1 MKNAPE
7 TASGRNRRNR
17 RSSTI
22 SRASLGRCPWDIADR
37 QSLPRQ
43 SPMSAVEVSR
53 IERPRRQP
61 RFRSADMTADRS
73 GGTSTGSLYTGRS
86 STVRQCYCRRCSI
99 RLRLRGYTHHGGT
112 HRSAMG
118 LLSSVDACMPR
129 HTGIQSTQDRPA
141 STRQAPTKTGAQAR
155 YHDTLTAALQQ
166 PTTPAWTGQHCLHNP
181 VTRRTP
187 SQPAD
192 QGGCTVD
199 ITAGGRRTGF
209 LTRRAKRRDYAL
221 SARPRSRTCVA

>member
-7 TASGRNRRNR
+7 TARGRKPPKPQILDNLPRKSG
-17 RSSTI
+17 
-22 SRASLGRCPWDIADR
+22 ALSLGRRRPTVASTTISHVR
-37 QSLPRQ
+37 RGS
-43 SPMSAVEVSR
+43 SPNREAAA
-53 IERPRRQP
+53 PP

-73 GGTSTGSLYTGRS
+73 GGTSTGSLCTGRS

-99 RLRLRGYTHHGGT
+99 RLRLRGYTHQVERTGV
-112 HRSAMG
+112 RWASCRPSMRVCPDIPASA
-118 LLSSVDACMPR
+118 
-129 HTGIQSTQDRPA
+129 QDRPA

-166 PTTPAWTGQHCLHNP
+166 PTTPAWTGRHCLHNP

-199 ITAGGRRTGF
+199 ITAGGR
-209 LTRRAKRRDYAL
+209 
-221 SARPRSRTCVA
+221 

>member
-1 MKNAPE
+1 MF
-7 TASGRNRRNR
+7 
-17 RSSTI
+17 
-22 SRASLGRCPWDIADR
+22 
-37 QSLPRQ
+37 
-43 SPMSAVEVSR
+43 AVEVSR

-86 STVRQCYCRRCSI
+86 STVRQCY
-99 RLRLRGYTHHGGT
+99 YHPAA
-112 HRSAMG
+112 SARVYAPRWNAQECDG
-118 LLSSVDACMPR
+118 PLVVVDACMPR

-166 PTTPAWTGQHCLHNP
+166 PTTPAWTGRHCLHNP

>member
-1 MKNAPE
+1 
-7 TASGRNRRNR
+7 
-17 RSSTI
+17 
-22 SRASLGRCPWDIADR
+22 
-37 QSLPRQ
+37 
-43 SPMSAVEVSR
+43 
-53 IERPRRQP
+53 
-61 RFRSADMTADRS
+61 
-73 GGTSTGSLYTGRS
+73 
-86 STVRQCYCRRCSI
+86 
-99 RLRLRGYTHHGGT
+99 
-112 HRSAMG
+112 MG

-166 PTTPAWTGQHCLHNP
+166 PTTPAWTGRHCLHNP

-221 SARPRSRTCVA
+221 SARPRSRTYVA

>member
-7 TASGRNRRNR
+7 TARGRKPPKPQILDNLPRKSG
-17 RSSTI
+17 
-22 SRASLGRCPWDIADR
+22 ALSLGRRRPTVASTTISHVR
-37 QSLPRQ
+37 RGS
-43 SPMSAVEVSR
+43 SPNREAAA
-53 IERPRRQP
+53 PP

-73 GGTSTGSLYTGRS
+73 GGTSTGSLCTGRS
-86 STVRQCYCRRCSI
+86 STVRQCYYRRCSI

-155 YHDTLTAALQQ
+155 YHDTLAAALQQ
-166 PTTPAWTGQHCLHNP
+166 PTTPAWTGRHCLHNP
-181 VTRRTP
+181 VTRRTS

-199 ITAGGRRTGF
+199 ITAGGR
-209 LTRRAKRRDYAL
+209 
-221 SARPRSRTCVA
+221 

>member
-1 MKNAPE
+1 
-7 TASGRNRRNR
+7 
-17 RSSTI
+17 
-22 SRASLGRCPWDIADR
+22 
-37 QSLPRQ
+37 
-43 SPMSAVEVSR
+43 MSAVEVPR
-53 IERPRRQP
+53 IERPRRQS

-86 STVRQCYCRRCSI
+86 STVRQCYYRRCSI

-112 HRSAMG
+112 HRSAMA
-118 LLSSVDACMPR
+118 SCRPSMRVCPD
-129 HTGIQSTQDRPA
+129 IPA
-141 STRQAPTKTGAQAR
+141 SNPRKTVPHLRGKHRRRPEHKPDITTRLRP
-155 YHDTLTAALQQ
+155 HCNSPQ
-166 PTTPAWTGQHCLHNP
+166 PQHGPDGIACTTPA
-181 VTRRTP
+181 TRRTP

-199 ITAGGRRTGF
+199 ITAGGCRTGF

>member
-1 MKNAPE
+1 MKPLAGE
-7 TASGRNRRNR
+7 NRRNR

-22 SRASLGRCPWDIADR
+22 SRASRGRCPWDVAAR

-73 GGTSTGSLYTGRS
+73 GGTSTGSLCTGRS

-99 RLRLRGYTHHGGT
+99 RLRLRGYTNHSGT
-112 HRSAMG
+112 HRSAMA
-118 LLSSVDACMPR
+118 SCRPSMRVCPDIPA
-129 HTGIQSTQDRPA
+129 SAQDRPA
-141 STRQAPTKTGAQAR
+141 STRQAPTKTGAQAQ

-166 PTTPAWTGQHCLHNP
+166 PTTPAWTGRHCLHNP